1 MALNLFGGKDLT
13 DFAKS
18 LAQEIAKRFPP
29 TLAND
34 PQRMVSPKRLTTI
47 IEEIC
52 EKAAHFKDEKKLGVF
67 KKASLGNTF
76 QWELKEMGYNEKFVE
91 VATEALIV
99 YITRR
104 PETGKA
110 PKA

>member
-1 MALNLFGGKDLT
+1 MGFNLFGGKDLE

-18 LAQEIAKRFPP
+18 LAQEIVKRFPP
-29 TLAND
+29 ALAND
-34 PQRMVSPKRLTTI
+34 PQRMVSPKRLTAI
-47 IEEIC
+47 IEEVG
-52 EKAAHFKDEKKLGVF
+52 EKAQRFQSENKLGMF
-67 KKASLGNTF
+67 KKAALGNTF

-104 PETGKA
+104 PAG
-110 PKA
+110 PSGS